1 MHGAASQRNLVARS
15 AGGAVLPL
23 LFGLK
28 LRPKDYEVLAAAL
41 PTVGARAAERAAAQA
56 ENKEW
61 LRYVKYR
68 VTSWVVRGVVFGSH
82 AHGAAGKTHAM
93 LLTAVKL
100 RQLCSR
106 RVFMSAVLAAACPR
120 RCLRP
125 RE

>member
-1 MHGAASQRNLVARS
+1 MRLG
-15 AGGAVLPL
+15 
-23 LFGLK
+23 
-28 LRPKDYEVLAAAL
+28 ELAAKTQKTTRYWR
-41 PTVGARAAERAAAQA
+41 PPFRPSARERLSVPR
-56 ENKEW
+56 
-61 LRYVKYR
+61 LRRRTRSGCGIVKYR
-68 VTSWVVRGVVFGSH
+68 VISWVVRGVVFGSH